1 MTCNTY
7 VSQRMKKKTSRS
19 PPWTDRTL
27 WRSALLVYLA
37 SFSLIDN
44 KISELWKIPSEPP
57 GRWARIWEYLMW
69 GRISFNSNSA
79 QGFNWIGLKGMAPGT
94 SRTTCFF
101 SADGKGV
108 SRPQTSPSL
117 MPLFWVQI
125 WGLPFENLSEDVGK
139 DLGNNLGRYLETDK
153 RMWLMEQARFLRV
166 RVDIP
171 FNKPLHRGGNILN
184 LDEEKTWVNFKYE
197 RLPFFCYV
205 CGYLGHDEKHCPNL
219 PCNPDSPK

>member
-1 MTCNTY
+1 
-7 VSQRMKKKTSRS
+7 
-19 PPWTDRTL
+19 
-27 WRSALLVYLA
+27 
-37 SFSLIDN
+37 
-44 KISELWKIPSEPP
+44 
-57 GRWARIWEYLMW
+57 
-69 GRISFNSNSA
+69 
-79 QGFNWIGLKGMAPGT
+79 
-94 SRTTCFF
+94 
-101 SADGKGV
+101 
-108 SRPQTSPSL
+108 